1 MHTCSPSIKLKPG
14 YLVKKQN
21 QNTKRTPRCW
31 ESNPGP
37 LERKAVALPLSYIT
51 KGTSRPITV
60 HINLGR
66 LKQHGYSYREL
77 QHSYHMPGSASLHCL
92 QLIISN
98 QVLLWDLFYQK
109 RKYTQQKQSNSI
121 KNKKAFLKQIRKTF
135 IEKRQQV
142 QKG

>member
-1 MHTCSPSIKLKPG
+1 MCSPSITFKPE

-21 QNTKRTPRCW
+21 QNTKRTPRGW

-37 LERKAVALPLSYIT
+37 LTRKAVALPLSYIV
-51 KGTSRPITV
+51 KGTSPSITV

-66 LKQHGYSYREL
+66 LKQHGYSYRKL
-77 QHSYHMPGSASLHCL
+77 QHSYNMPGSASLHCL

-98 QVLLWDLFYQK
+98 QVLLWDFFYEK

-121 KNKKAFLKQIRKTF
+121 KNKNLFLKQIRKTF
-135 IEKRQQV
+135 IEK
-142 QKG
+142 